1 MVVINCRTR
10 GRTGER
16 CLMRPGILPGRGKGK
31 MKGKFDSKKKKRLML
46 GLIIFLVWL
55 VVAAA
60 CAEPIGFGFV
70 NAKDVALRRGIG
82 GKKVLARLPKDTC
95 VWIHG
100 SETDQ
105 KGTEWFHINA
115 GLKIKGGSYNY
126 TGWMKAEFIDAGE
139 KVWNHIVSVSSNN
152 WGMIALRS
160 DGTAET
166 AARPMMVAPVVN
178 QWSTGR
184 GWTDRFKSRIV
195 QVEALYNGFA
205 VLTEEGDCYEN
216 YQTSPIGRN
225 IRLIGEDSSNYAL
238 SKENVFLYSSDL
250 KWVVPSKEPGTEKL
264 RDVRKLMNESG
275 GIFML
280 TDQGDT
286 LVALEYEPGLPMPD
300 WKDWTAL
307 RTLSVMPYSPG
318 EGFAYET
325 WMGAG
330 IREDGSILSWP
341 DFVTTAVS
349 GWEDMK
355 DIKLAQTY
363 ILGLKND
370 GTAMTAGLKGGS
382 APDVSHW
389 TDVIGIETDDTYCV
403 GICQDGTLVF
413 AGEHVFMGDGK
424 AIR

>member
-1 MVVINCRTR
+1 MMNRFDI
-10 GRTGER
+10 GKKHKL
-16 CLMRPGILPGRGKGK
+16 LM
-31 MKGKFDSKKKKRLML
+31 
-46 GLIIFLVWL
+46 GLIIALICL
-55 VVAAA
+55 GLTAA
-60 CAEPIGFGFV
+60 CAEPMGFGFV

-82 GKKVLARLPKDTC
+82 GKKVLVRLPKDTC

-105 KGTEWFHINA
+105 KGTEWFQINA

-126 TGWMKAEFIDAGE
+126 TGWMKAEYIDAGE

-166 AARPMMVAPVVN
+166 AARPIMIAPTVN
-178 QWSTGR
+178 QWTTGR
-184 GWTDRFKSRIV
+184 GWTDRFESRIV

-205 VLTEEGDCYEN
+205 VLTEDGDCYVN
-216 YQTSPIGRN
+216 NQMSPIGRN
-225 IRLIGEDSSNYAL
+225 IRLIGEESSNYAL
-238 SKENVFLYSSDL
+238 SKENVFLSLYSSDL
-250 KWVVPSKEPGTEKL
+250 KWVVPSSEADTEKL
-264 RDVRKLMNESG
+264 RHVKKLMNESG

-280 TDQGDT
+280 TDQGDI
-286 LVALEYEPGLPMPD
+286 LAALEYDPGLPMPD
-300 WKDWTAL
+300 WKDWTGL
-307 RTLSVMPYSPG
+307 RALSVRPYSPG
-318 EGFAYET
+318 EGEAYET

-341 DFVTTAVS
+341 DFVTSAVS

-355 DIKLAQTY
+355 DVKLAQTY

-370 GTAMTAGLKGGS
+370 GTAITAGLKGGA

-403 GICQDGTLVF
+403 GIRQDGTLVF

-424 AIR
+424 EIK